1 MSVAIGFLILVG
13 LIILGVPI
21 AFAFG
26 ATTIWLTVTL
36 GYSPDFLFPT
46 AYAKL
51 NGVVLLAIPLF
62 IMAGGLMEKGNI
74 GNALVGFI
82 ERFVGRLRGS
92 LTIIATVTC
101 AVFGSICG
109 SGAATL
115 SCIGSIL
122 APKMREKKYNMG
134 VAAAILCCSAPL
146 GMLIPPSSLMI
157 LYGWTGQLSVL
168 ACFLSTVIPG
178 IILTALISIVGWL
191 MMRNTPGMEV
201 TESDPP
207 GTTWLGNTGRATVHA
222 APALLMQVIILGG
235 IYSGI
240 MTPSEAA
247 GISCVYAIP
256 VGFLIYR
263 GLTWKRFKETLVETA
278 TATGAIM
285 VMLAIIMVMSRVLV
299 MENVPDQILNLLMM
313 VSENKYVIMLML
325 NIFLVIIG
333 MIMDDVSGTLLCT
346 PILVPIAIKLGIS
359 PYQMAAILCVNL
371 GMGNI
376 TPPTAPFLYLA
387 GRICG
392 TSAKDMIKPSL
403 IIILFCYVPVLL
415 LTTYI
420 PQLSLWLPQHL
431 LGVS

>member
-1 MSVAIGFLILVG
+1 MVWIGFVILII

-21 AFAFG
+21 AYSFG
-26 ATTIWLTVTL
+26 AATIWMVFSL
-36 GYSPDFLFPT
+36 GYSPDFLMPA

-62 IMAGGLMEKGNI
+62 ILAGGLMEKGNI
-74 GNALVGFI
+74 GDALVGFI
-82 ERFVGRLRGS
+82 ERFVGHIRGS
-92 LTIIATVTC
+92 LCVVSTITC

-115 SCIGSIL
+115 SCIGTIL

-134 VAAAILCCSAPL
+134 VAAAIICCSAPL
-146 GMLIPPSSLMI
+146 GMLIPPSSIQI

-178 IILTALISIVGWL
+178 IILTALISVAGWF
-191 MMRNTPGMEV
+191 MIRNTPGMEV
-201 TESDPP
+201 SEPDAP
-207 GTTWLGNTGRATVHA
+207 GTSWIGNTGRATKHA
-222 APALLMQVIILGG
+222 IPALLMPIIILGG

-256 VGFLIYR
+256 VGFLIYK
-263 GLTWKRFKETLVETA
+263 GLTWKSFKNTLVDTA
-278 TATGAIM
+278 TSTGSIM
-285 VMLAIIMVMSRVLV
+285 VMLAIIMVMSRILV
-299 MENVPDQILNLLMM
+299 MENVPDQILSLLMM
-313 VSENKYVIMLML
+313 ISTNKYVILLMI

-346 PILVPIAIKLGIS
+346 PILIPIAIKLGVS
-359 PYQMAAILCVNL
+359 PYQMAAILGVNL

-376 TPPTAPFLYLA
+376 TPPTAPFLYLS
-387 GRICG
+387 GKICG
-392 TSAKDMIKPSL
+392 SNAKEMIKPCL
-403 IIILFCYVPVLL
+403 TIILFAYVPVLI
-415 LTTYI
+415 LTTYV
-420 PQLSLWLPQHL
+420 PSLSLWLPQHI
-431 LGVS
+431 LGIG